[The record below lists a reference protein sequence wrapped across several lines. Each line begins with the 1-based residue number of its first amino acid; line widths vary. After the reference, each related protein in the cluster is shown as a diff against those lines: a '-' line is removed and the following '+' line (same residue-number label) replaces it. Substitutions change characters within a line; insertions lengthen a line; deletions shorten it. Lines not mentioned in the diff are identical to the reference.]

1 MRLKDWAAENGIAY
15 ITAWRWHNEGRMP
28 VPSRK
33 VNGMILVDVD
43 AKRDSGKRVAYARVS
58 SADQKSDLDRQVAR
72 IASSVDGGIDAV
84 VVEVGS
90 AMNGGRKKFKSLLSD
105 PSVDEIVVEHR
116 DRATRFGFE
125 YINAAL
131 AAQGRSIT
139 VLDDQ
144 EVADDLVRDMTEV
157 LTSFCARLYG
167 KRAAANKAKRAL
179 EAAEAAQ

>member
-1 MRLKDWAAENGIAY
+1 MRLKDWADENGIAY

-33 VNGMILVDVD
+33 VNGVIFVDID
-43 AKRDSGKRVAYARVS
+43 PPEDRGRRVAYARVS
-58 SADQKSDLDRQVAR
+58 SADQKSDLDRQIAR
-72 IASSVDGGIDAV
+72 IAASGGGVDAV
-84 VVEVGS
+84 VTEVGS
-90 AMNGGRKKFKSLLSD
+90 AMNSGRRKFRALLSD
-105 PSVDEIVVEHR
+105 PEVAEIVVEHR

-131 AAQGRSIT
+131 AAQGRAIV
-139 VLDDQ
+139 VLDDS
-144 EVADDLVRDMTEV
+144 EVTDDLVRDMTEV

-167 KRAAANKAKRAL
+167 KRAAANKARRAL